1 MLAVITGASRGIG
14 ESYARQLAARGYAL
28 LLASRDAE
36 RLARVAGEI
45 RAAHA
50 VAVEEIVLD
59 LAQADGAERL
69 YADVRRRR
77 TEPVTLLVNNAGFGL
92 YGEFVDMPM
101 PRIQEMLVLHLLTVT
116 KLVRLFLPEMRERRK
131 GAIIN
136 VASVAGLL
144 PLPYLSLY
152 AATKAFMV
160 SLGAGLS
167 LEARK
172 YGVVIQ
178 TCCPG
183 RTATDFHAT
192 AGVKSYWAPGD
203 QQTADEV
210 VSESLAALDRGRDFI
225 VTGWRNRLLT
235 RVQKL
240 VPLRVLL
247 RTTERLLRP
256 NKLLTGGTI
265 ALAGLAWAAT
275 IAMAADHPNPL
286 THDGPPAV
294 TGNPAADTTLP
305 PRLGRPGRLLLG
317 CSTRPARGPEKAEVY
332 ASARDFDEGRQ
343 SFFLRRLDSAGK
355 ESFYPLHG
363 HFLDGGRSGVFMVHD
378 GKGVKDGDAYRIDQS
393 VNMGV
398 LFFRTAGS
406 ELRAVLDVFA
416 EESGNRPAE
425 GAGQPLAEYS
435 CRWAEEGRRLSSQR
449 EHVRAQPNSGATPP
463 SHWYRESDRV
473 LFACR
478 AESRA
483 GEYRLELRG
492 SKIWPGHLGFLVV
505 RAPGM
510 DQPVGYNVHMLEGPG
525 RLLIHAHSFP
535 HRTKASML
543 DTLEETETV
552 IGGLLLVPSEAG
564 YTGWIGLA
572 GASADPYNISF
583 SQDATVGD
591 YAAQGRIVVPPLP
604 VTCR

>member
-14 ESYARQLAARGYAL
+14 ESYARQLAARGYVL
-28 LLASRDAE
+28 LLVARDAE

-45 RAAHA
+45 RAAHG

-77 TEPVTLLVNNAGFGL
+77 TEPVDLLVNNAGFGL

-152 AATKAFMV
+152 AATKAFMA
-160 SLGAGLS
+160 SLGAGLA

-183 RTATDFHAT
+183 RTATDFQAT
-192 AGVKSYWAPGD
+192 AGIKPYWAPGD

-210 VSESLAALDRGRDFI
+210 VSESLAALDRGCDFV

-240 VPLRVLL
+240 VPRRLVL

-256 NKLLTGGTI
+256 NRLLTIGTI
-265 ALAGLAWAAT
+265 ALAGLLWAAT
-275 IAMAADHPNPL
+275 IAAAADHLNPL
-286 THDGPPAV
+286 THGGPPAV

-305 PRLGRPGRLLLG
+305 PRLGRPGQLLFG
-317 CSTRPARGPEKAEVY
+317 CSTRNARAPEAAEVY
-332 ASARDFDEGRQ
+332 ASALDFDEGRQ
-343 SFFLRRLDSAGK
+343 SFFLKRLDSAGK
-355 ESFYPLHG
+355 ESLYPLHG
-363 HFLDGGRSGVFMVHD
+363 HFLDGGRSGIFMVHD

-398 LFFRTAGS
+398 LFLRTADSG
-406 ELRAVLDVFA
+406 LRATLDVFA
-416 EESGNRPAE
+416 EENGGRPAE
-425 GAGQPLAEYS
+425 RAGQPLAEYS
-435 CRWAEEGRRLSSQR
+435 CRWAEEGHRLSSQR
-449 EHVRAQPNSGATPP
+449 EHVRAQPNSGAKPP
-463 SHWYRESDRV
+463 SHWYRESDKT
-473 LFACR
+473 LLTCR
-478 AESRA
+478 AESPA
-483 GEYRLELRG
+483 GEYQLELRG

-505 RAPGM
+505 RVPGM
-510 DQPVGYNVHMLEGPG
+510 DRPVGYNVHMLEGPG

-583 SQDATVGD
+583 SRDATVGD

>member
-14 ESYARQLAARGYAL
+14 ASYALQLAARGYAL
-28 LLASRDAE
+28 HLVARDAA
-36 RLARVAGEI
+36 RLARVADEI
-45 RAAHA
+45 RAAHGI
-50 VAVEEIVLD
+50 AVEEIVLD

-77 TEPVTLLVNNAGFGL
+77 TEPVDLLVNNAGFGL

-160 SLGAGLS
+160 SLGAGLA
-167 LEARK
+167 LEAQK
-172 YGVVIQ
+172 YGVMIQ

-183 RTATDFHAT
+183 RTATDFQAT
-192 AGVKSYWAPGD
+192 AGIKPYWAPGD

-210 VSESLAALDRGRDFI
+210 VSESLAALDRGRDFV

-235 RVQKL
+235 HVQKL
-240 VPLRVLL
+240 VPRRVVL
-247 RTTERLLRP
+247 RTAERLLRP
-256 NKLLTGGTI
+256 NKFLTIGTI
-265 ALAGLAWAAT
+265 ALAGLLWAAT
-275 IAMAADHPNPL
+275 IAAAADHLNPL
-286 THDGPPAV
+286 THGGPPAV

-305 PRLGRPGRLLLG
+305 PRLGRPGQLLFG
-317 CSTRPARGPEKAEVY
+317 CSTPTARAPEAAEVY
-332 ASARDFDEGRQ
+332 ASALDFDEGRQ
-343 SFFLRRLDSAGK
+343 SFFLKRLDSAGK
-355 ESFYPLHG
+355 ESLYPLHG
-363 HFLDGGRSGVFMVHD
+363 HFLDGGRSGIFMVHD

-398 LFFRTAGS
+398 LFLRTADSG
-406 ELRAVLDVFA
+406 LRATLDVFA
-416 EESGNRPAE
+416 EENGGRPAE
-425 GAGQPLAEYS
+425 RAGQPLAEYS
-435 CRWAEEGRRLSSQR
+435 CRWAEEGHRLSSQR
-449 EHVRAQPNSGATPP
+449 EHVRAQPNSGAKPP
-463 SHWYRESDRV
+463 SHWYRESDKT
-473 LFACR
+473 LLTCR
-478 AESRA
+478 AESPA
-483 GEYRLELRG
+483 GEYQLELRG

-505 RAPGM
+505 RVPGI
-510 DQPVGYNVHMLEGPG
+510 DRPVGYNVHMLEGPG

-583 SQDATVGD
+583 SRDATVGD